1 MQRLL
6 SESKINVDGNRKI
19 SASSDEDVYD
29 NYDLNEYPT
38 HLSNNKYSSVSGSH
52 YFDAISHK
60 SFKPIRTPGNY
71 MDDNKRKIDYILV
84 YKEPL
89 IYDDEE
95 IKKEHRRLIFEK
107 NLVKEGLQLEK
118 TDARENS
125 QGLIY
130 LKIHAPFEVL
140 CKYAQLMNI
149 KMPIKEDNF
158 LIQVS
163 KFWKYFHNPFA
174 LSKKYKPKEMHYF
187 TCVFNQAYMDRFLIE
202 DKETFF
208 DNAKRSRIVHE
219 MLSRCK
225 FDMQAG
231 KFGLNKLISSDT
243 YISSFPLHDGPFLEH
258 QSDAMEDRSTNN
270 HHLPK
275 NDRQIL
281 YEIWT
286 KPKMFYKEQPIGL
299 VRKYFG
305 EKIAIYFAW
314 LGFYT
319 TMLIP
324 AALVGVLCFFY
335 GLLTI
340 DNYIPTEELC
350 DKNGVGNL
358 TMCPLCDELCTF
370 WKLSDSCLYS
380 KLTYLF
386 DNPATIAF
394 AIFMS
399 FWSTLFLELWKR
411 KQNELAWDWDTKD
424 FEEEE
429 IVRPEYETQ
438 VKTLRKNPI
447 TNTLEPYLPLYSK
460 ALRLMG
466 AAITV
471 LTFLVVVIGVVFGII
486 LYKLSIVSVLHS
498 QGDKIISQNAKLT
511 TNISS
516 AILNLLAI
524 LLLNKVYS
532 KIATILTDL
541 ECPRT
546 RTDYEDSYTLKMFL
560 FQFVNYYSSLIYI
573 AFFKGRYS
581 GDPAGGGKIFGFKL
595 EPCEPAGCMAEL
607 FIQFVVIMIGKQTL
621 NNIQELFFP
630 VIMNWWRRRSFLR
643 SLSSPL
649 LKNHNADNHVVNEK
663 GATPISDNRKE
674 NQEDND
680 STDIYD
686 NVNATEKNGKSDKDI
701 PQYQDDYN
709 LEDTGPMGLFDE
721 YLEMGIQF
729 GFTTMFVAAFPLA
742 PLFSLLNNIIEIRL
756 DAFKFVTQFRRSI
769 SCRAQDIGVWY
780 DIINV
785 ITKLSVITNAMII
798 AFTSDYIPKM
808 VYQYHFSKYDTTS
821 ENNLLYNQSNYNQ
834 YTLVGYMN
842 QSLSVFNLSYL
853 KPPLRSIDGIYSG
866 SYSDANTENISVCR
880 YRDYRIAVPPFNM
893 SYKYWVILVTRLAF
907 VIIFEHFVFVLTEL
921 IAYLIPDM
929 PYILKVHLARQRL
942 LLRGALYEY
951 DLDSPLINPEPGVS
965 KSRASDNVHEN
976 EREINAGGLDVKN
989 IENIDPKNLEGARDK
1004 KITIKAAD
1012 LDPQAHFSDFQSG
1025 LTNKNTTPTDIA
1037 RKNLAIRKK
1046 VIEELGQAL
1055 SKDLLENK
1063 ILKDLDEFQIGKTA
1077 KFDENNRST
1086 QINMDDTLGA
1096 MPKQRISTSPMRR
1109 DASVPRITGKTRDS
1123 FEKSLIK
1130 STRNI

>member
-1 MQRLL
+1 
-6 SESKINVDGNRKI
+6 
-19 SASSDEDVYD
+19 
-29 NYDLNEYPT
+29 
-38 HLSNNKYSSVSGSH
+38 
-52 YFDAISHK
+52 
-60 SFKPIRTPGNY
+60 
-71 MDDNKRKIDYILV
+71 MDDGKRKIDYILV
-84 YKEPL
+84 YKKPL
-89 IYDDEE
+89 IYADGE

-130 LKIHAPFEVL
+130 LKIHAPFEIL

-149 KMPIKEDNF
+149 KMPVKEDNF

-174 LSKKYKPKEMHYF
+174 LSKKYKPKEIRYF
-187 TCVFNQAYMDRFLIE
+187 TCVFNQDYIDRFLIE
-202 DKETFF
+202 DKNTFF
-208 DNAKRSRIVHE
+208 DNAKRSKIVHE
-219 MLSRCK
+219 ILSRCK
-225 FDMQAG
+225 YDMQARN
-231 KFGLNKLISSDT
+231 FGLDKLISSGT
-243 YISSFPLHDGPFLEH
+243 YISSFPLHDGPFLEYH
-258 QSDAMEDRSTNN
+258 SDAIEDRSTNN

-281 YEIWT
+281 YKIWA

-299 VRKYFG
+299 IRKYFG

-319 TMLIP
+319 MMLIP
-324 AALVGVLCFFY
+324 AALVGILWLFY

-340 DNYIPTEELC
+340 DNYIPTKELC
-350 DKNGVGNL
+350 DKNGTGNI
-358 TMCPLCDELCTF
+358 TMCPLCDEFCTF

-380 KLTYLF
+380 KLAYLF

-466 AAITV
+466 TGITV
-471 LTFLVVVIGVVFGII
+471 LTFLVMVMGVVFAII
-486 LYKLSIVSVLHS
+486 IYKLSIISVLHS
-498 QGDKIISQNAKLT
+498 QGDKIISHNAKLT
-511 TNISS
+511 TSISA
-516 AILNLLAI
+516 AILNLIAI
-524 LLLNKVYS
+524 ILLNKVYS
-532 KIATILTDL
+532 KIAIILTDL
-541 ECPRT
+541 ERPRT

-560 FQFVNYYSSLIYI
+560 FQFVNYYSSLVYI

-581 GDPAGGGKIFGFKL
+581 GNPVEGGKIFGFKL
-595 EPCEPAGCMAEL
+595 ETCEQAGCMAEL
-607 FIQFVVIMIGKQTL
+607 FIQFVIIMIGKQAL
-621 NNIQELFFP
+621 RNCQELLFP

-643 SLSSPL
+643 SQSSPL
-649 LKNHNADNHVVNEK
+649 KSHNADNHFVNDDGTSPDNRNEK
-663 GATPISDNRKE
+663 
-674 NQEDND
+674 QEDNHN
-680 STDIYD
+680 
-686 NVNATEKNGKSDKDI
+686 NVNATDKKNRKCDKDI

-709 LEDTGPMGLFDE
+709 LADTAPLRLFDE

-742 PLFSLLNNIIEIRL
+742 PLFSLLNKIIEIRL
-756 DAFKFVTQFRRSI
+756 DAFKFVTQFRRVI

-780 DIINV
+780 DIIKI

-798 AFTSDYIPKM
+798 AFTSNFIPKI

-821 ENNLLYNQSNYNQ
+821 QNNYLYNQSNYNQ
-834 YTLVGYMN
+834 YTLVGYIN
-842 QSLSVFNLSYL
+842 QSLSLFNLSYL
-853 KPPLRSIDGIYSG
+853 KPPFRSIDGIYSG
-866 SYSDANTENISVCR
+866 SYSDANTKNISVCR
-880 YRDYRIAVPPFNM
+880 YRDYRIAVPPFNL
-893 SYKYWVILVTRLAF
+893 SYKYWVILVSRLAF
-907 VIIFEHFVFVLTEL
+907 VIIFACFVFVITEL
-921 IAYLIPDM
+921 IAHLIPDM

-942 LLRGALYEY
+942 LLRGALYEF
-951 DLDSPLINPEPGVS
+951 DLDSPLTNPEPGVS
-965 KSRASDNVHEN
+965 NSRASDNVHEN

-989 IENIDPKNLEGARDK
+989 IENIDPKNLEDARDK
-1004 KITIKAAD
+1004 KMLIKPAD
-1012 LDPQAHFSDFQSG
+1012 RDLQAHFSDYQSG
-1025 LTNKNTTPTDIA
+1025 LMKKNNISTDID

-1046 VIEELGQAL
+1046 VIEELDQTL

-1063 ILKDLDEFQIGKTA
+1063 ILKDLDEFKIVKTA
-1077 KFDENNRST
+1077 KFDV
-1086 QINMDDTLGA
+1086 NMDDTLGW
-1096 MPKQRISTSPMRR
+1096 S
-1109 DASVPRITGKTRDS
+1109 
-1123 FEKSLIK
+1123 SL
-1130 STRNI
+1130 